1 MFRERLITTLILI
14 PLVLLGIY
22 FANYWL
28 FAAVFALATLACA
41 YEWLQLIPLDQKLP
55 QLFFVAL
62 IWLLMAATHLFY
74 PLWGS
79 LGALA
84 WLFITA
90 AIWTFP
96 ASKRWWGKRAIIV
109 VLACI
114 VLPLFFQ
121 SLLKITSF
129 QSGKALLLY
138 LLLLVW
144 AADIG
149 AYLAGKQWGK
159 NKLIPAVSP
168 GKTVEGFSGG
178 LGLSLVVSVVAYFY
192 FKPGQSVVWFFL
204 AVAIGVIALIG
215 DLFISMLKRRTG
227 VKDTGHI
234 LPGHGGILDRL
245 DSLIAAAP
253 LFYAALSY
261 FYPGL

>member
-22 FANYWL
+22 FANYWV
-28 FAAVFALATLACA
+28 FAAVFALATLVCA
-41 YEWLQLIPLDQKLP
+41 YEWLQLIPLNERTQ
-55 QLFFVAL
+55 QLIFLAG
-62 IWLLMAATHLFY
+62 LLLLVYVIHLFY
-74 PLWGS
+74 PLWET
-79 LGALA
+79 LGAIT
-84 WLFITA
+84 WLFIA
-90 AIWTFP
+90 VSVWAFP
-96 ASKRWWGKRAIIV
+96 ESKRWWGYQPV
-109 VLACI
+109 VIAFALI

-121 SLLKITSF
+121 SLLLVTTLP
-129 QSGKALLLY
+129 QGKALLLY

-159 NKLIPAVSP
+159 HKLIPAVSP
-168 GKTVEGFSGG
+168 GKTIEGFSGG
-178 LGLSLVVSVVAYFY
+178 IALSLLVSLVAYGY
-192 FKPGQSVVWFFL
+192 FKPENAMMWFLLAL
-204 AVAIGVIALIG
+204 AVTLIALIG

-234 LPGHGGILDRL
+234 IPGHGGLLDRL

-253 LFYAALSY
+253 LFYAALS
-261 FYPGL
+261 FFAPGL